1 MNDWQK
7 TRFAGK
13 MVEAMFKS
21 VTGKRIAL
29 LGLAFKKDT
38 GACVLKGVCWREGP
52 RSLADRGG
60 RPSRVRGVAG
70 ACV

>member
-21 VTGKRIAL
+21 VAGKRIAL

-38 GACVLKGVCWREGP
+38 GASWVTMQ
-52 RSLADRGG
+52 
-60 RPSRVRGVAG
+60 
-70 ACV
+70 